1 MKAPELLE
9 AKKRRI
15 LTSACRLLVK
25 HGFQNIS
32 LDEVARS
39 AGVAKGTLFLHYKNK
54 SDLFSAVFADMVDRL
69 GDELE
74 KVVASGRR
82 GRALLDETARVIL
95 THFDRYHDFVANFS
109 SGAFPACTQRCGEKL
124 TDKFRRNY
132 NQVSKIL
139 LICRSDGLFKSGSIP
154 FASTALFG
162 LCRSAMMLRAAR
174 KANYPL
180 AGKSAEVVRFF
191 LSGMC
196 GKATG
201 AI

>member
-15 LTSACRLLVK
+15 LSSACRLLVK
-25 HGFQNIS
+25 HGFQDIS

-74 KVVASGRR
+74 KVVASNRR
-82 GRALLDETARVIL
+82 GRALLEETARVIL
-95 THFDRYHDFVANFS
+95 AHFDRYHDFVANFS
-109 SGAFPACTQRCGEKL
+109 SGAFPACNQRCGEKL
-124 TDKFRRNY
+124 AEKFRRNY
-132 NQVSKIL
+132 DQVSKIL
-139 LICRSDGLFKSGSIP
+139 MICRADGLFKPDASISYGSTV
-154 FASTALFG
+154 FFG

-174 KANYPL
+174 KAKYPL
-180 AGKSAEVVRFF
+180 TGKSPEVVRFF
-191 LSGMC
+191 LNGM
-196 GKATG
+196 G
-201 AI
+201 ADA